1 MINIGIN
8 GLGRIGKCVFLQLLT
23 NKNFSIKCINVT
35 KLGIKE
41 IEDYLKYDSVHHYMK
56 NFTVRILSDTEFE
69 IGGQKIK
76 LLSDREP
83 KNLNWRDHGCEYV
96 FDCTGAFLTTEKCLT
111 HNVDYVI
118 MSAPAKD
125 STPTFIYGTNTDK
138 YSGQPIVS
146 GSSCTTNC
154 LAPFLKLI
162 NDKYKIVDCVFTT
175 IHATTASQYTTD
187 IVDKKARTSR
197 SILNNII
204 PHTTGASSSVYSVLP
219 ELKGL
224 INGTSLRVPVSN
236 GSLLDLNIQLS
247 NNQVV
252 LTDIIKLIE
261 SNELYKIVYDI
272 NDKNL
277 VSCDFITTTTPTIL
291 DSTASI
297 DMGNGRFKFFLWYD
311 NEWSYSAQLIRLC
324 ESMYNFNISKNISK
338 FNDIQ
343 LNETKYYLENL
354 DLEGKNVVLRLD
366 LNVPIKNNIVTDD
379 YRIQSAL
386 PTINSILKKNPSKL
400 IICSHFGR
408 PKGGDLNFTLSQI
421 TLTLHKYL
429 KLPIEFIGFGISN
442 LAINKINNS
451 DNKVFLLENLRFYQE
466 ETEYEKGDLGLE
478 NNSIVKTYSTLGDV
492 FILDAFGCAHRNH
505 MSIGGIK
512 EFEVKLGKTIGY
524 GHLIHKEIT
533 NLSSLVNKN
542 KKILCVIGGNKVED
556 KLPIVKSFSNL
567 LNAKIFVAGG
577 LAKYYIQQMELETQ
591 TINSN
596 ITIMKDGWGASLMSD
611 NPQYIP
617 DISNTELNCWDIGPD
632 SKAKLF
638 KMVDEVD
645 IVFWNGSLGVIENDF
660 YSQSSKQFVKFLES
674 NSNVKTIIGGGETAS
689 LITDK
694 NSNIYVSTGGGALL
708 EFLELKFNS
717 GNNLPGIQIFE

>member
-1 MINIGIN
+1 MIGIGIN

-35 KLGIKE
+35 KLNIKE
-41 IEDYLKYDSVHHYMK
+41 IEDYLMYDSVHHYNK
-56 NFTVRILSDTEFE
+56 NFKVKILSDTEFE
-69 IGGQKIK
+69 IGGHKIK

-83 KNLNWRDHGCEYV
+83 KNLNWKLYGCEYV
-96 FDCTGAFLTTEKCLT
+96 FDCTGAFLTSEKCLT

-125 STPTFIYGTNTDK
+125 STPTFIYGTNEDK
-138 YSGQPIVS
+138 YSGQSIVS

-154 LAPFLKLI
+154 LAPFLKLL

-247 NNQVV
+247 NNKVSIN
-252 LTDIIKLIE
+252 DIIELIK
-261 SNELYKIVYDI
+261 SNDLYKIVYDI

-291 DSTASI
+291 DKYASI

-324 ESMYNFNISKNISK
+324 ESMYNFNISKNIFK
-338 FNDIQ
+338 FNNIL

-354 DLEGKNVVLRLD
+354 DLEGKRVVLRLD
-366 LNVPIKNNIVTDD
+366 LNVPIKNNIITDD
-379 YRIQSAL
+379 YRIQSGI

-408 PKGGDLNFTLSQI
+408 PKGKETKYSLSNILSTLN
-421 TLTLHKYL
+421 KYL
-429 KLPIEFIGFGISN
+429 ELNIELVDFDNLTIDKIMNSN
-442 LAINKINNS
+442 
-451 DNKVFLLENLRFYQE
+451 NKVFLLENLRFFEE
-466 ETEYEKGDLGLE
+466 ETEYEKGMLRLD
-478 NNSIVKTYSTLGDV
+478 NNYVVNTYSKLGDV
-492 FILDAFGCAHRNH
+492 YILDAFGCAHRNH

-512 EFEVKLGKTIGY
+512 EFELELGKTIGY

-542 KKILCVIGGNKVED
+542 KKILCVVGGNKVED

-567 LNAKIFVAGG
+567 PNVKIFVAGG
-577 LAKYYIQQMELETQ
+577 MAKYYIEQMVLGNQ

-596 ITIMKDGWGASLMSD
+596 LTIMKDGWGGNTLTD

-617 DISNTELNCWDIGPD
+617 DISNTELNCFDIGPV
-632 SKAKLF
+632 SKAELF
-638 KMVDEVD
+638 KMVSEVD
-645 IVFWNGSLGVIENDF
+645 IIFWNGSLGVIENDY

-674 NSNVKTIIGGGETAS
+674 NYNVKTIIGGGETAS
-689 LITDK
+689 LITNK
-694 NSNIYVSTGGGALL
+694 SSNIYVSTGGGALL

-717 GNNLPGIQIFE
+717 GNNLPGISIFE